1 MQAVRFFKQSICSLR
16 HLSQGG
22 RILSPR
28 CNDSILFTIS
38 ALYGPPSSRSIC
50 DGFEWGSNDTGV
62 LGIAT
67 AAGLLRVYIP
77 AVSND
82 SDLGFGLVEATCA
95 VVERVMPAED
105 RLSSSSVRA
114 SRSADEKNFFMSSAR
129 VVGDAPLMEVPLM
142 IVTFSV
148 LALENRS

>member
-1 MQAVRFFKQSICSLR
+1 
-16 HLSQGG
+16 
-22 RILSPR
+22 
-28 CNDSILFTIS
+28 
-38 ALYGPPSSRSIC
+38 
-50 DGFEWGSNDTGV
+50 V

-67 AAGLLRVYIP
+67 AAGLLRLYVP
-77 AVSND
+77 AVSSD
-82 SDLGFGLVEATCA
+82 SDLGFGLVEGACA
-95 VVERVMPAED
+95 AVDLVMPVED

>member
-1 MQAVRFFKQSICSLR
+1 
-16 HLSQGG
+16 
-22 RILSPR
+22 
-28 CNDSILFTIS
+28 
-38 ALYGPPSSRSIC
+38 
-50 DGFEWGSNDTGV
+50 V

-67 AAGLLRVYIP
+67 AAGLLRLYIP
-77 AVSND
+77 AVSSD
-82 SDLGFGLVEATCA
+82 SDLGFGLVEGACA
-95 VVERVMPAED
+95 AVDLVMPVED

-148 LALENRS
+148 LALENRSWAAVVARSGEVSGLDSAGRDCRVLTAVNPIGGD

>member
-1 MQAVRFFKQSICSLR
+1 
-16 HLSQGG
+16 
-22 RILSPR
+22 
-28 CNDSILFTIS
+28 
-38 ALYGPPSSRSIC
+38 
-50 DGFEWGSNDTGV
+50 V

-67 AAGLLRVYIP
+67 AAGLLRLYIP
-77 AVSND
+77 AVSSD
-82 SDLGFGLVEATCA
+82 SDLGFGLVEGACA
-95 VVERVMPAED
+95 AVDLVTPVED

-148 LALENRS
+148 LALENRSWAAVVARSGEASGLDSAGRDCRVLTAVNPIGGD

>member
-1 MQAVRFFKQSICSLR
+1 
-16 HLSQGG
+16 
-22 RILSPR
+22 
-28 CNDSILFTIS
+28 
-38 ALYGPPSSRSIC
+38 
-50 DGFEWGSNDTGV
+50 V

-67 AAGLLRVYIP
+67 AAGLLRLYIP
-77 AVSND
+77 AVSSD
-82 SDLGFGLVEATCA
+82 SDLGFGLVEGACA
-95 VVERVMPAED
+95 AVDLVMPVED

-148 LALENRS
+148 LALENRSWAAVVARSGDVSGLDSAGRDCRVLTAVNPIGGD

>member
-1 MQAVRFFKQSICSLR
+1 M
-16 HLSQGG
+16 
-22 RILSPR
+22 
-28 CNDSILFTIS
+28 
-38 ALYGPPSSRSIC
+38 
-50 DGFEWGSNDTGV
+50 

-67 AAGLLRVYIP
+67 AAGLLRLYIP
-77 AVSND
+77 AVSSD
-82 SDLGFGLVEATCA
+82 SDLGFGLVEGACA
-95 VVERVMPAED
+95 AVDLVMPVED

-148 LALENRS
+148 LALENRSWAALVARSGEVSGLDSAGRDCRVLTAVNPIGGD

>member
-1 MQAVRFFKQSICSLR
+1 M
-16 HLSQGG
+16 
-22 RILSPR
+22 
-28 CNDSILFTIS
+28 
-38 ALYGPPSSRSIC
+38 
-50 DGFEWGSNDTGV
+50 

-67 AAGLLRVYIP
+67 AAGLLRLYIP
-77 AVSND
+77 AVSSD
-82 SDLGFGLVEATCA
+82 SDLGFGLVEGACA
-95 VVERVMPAED
+95 AVDLVMPVED

-148 LALENRS
+148 LALENRSWAAVEARSGEVSGLDSAGRDCRVLTAVNPIGGD